1 MRRFSLV
8 TIVLLIA
15 LLCCSVLLAQDGPS
29 GEKAR
34 ANARTTT
41 TSGPFDPKDF
51 SGIWLLQR
59 ATQTIGP
66 NPPALTPAGAA
77 AMKGRIPESSV
88 SVPAFS
94 NDPIRQCNPNGFPRI
109 IFDAEPIE
117 FTYTFNKDRVLQFFQ
132 WDRVLREIW
141 TDGREVPSGQ
151 NLEDLGPAW
160 YGHSVGKWEGDTFVV
175 NTVGLNESAWLD
187 EEKGRP
193 KSFHARIE
201 ERYKR
206 VDADTFTVQFT
217 LYDPEYYAATW
228 VGDVK
233 TFKRMPPDTYTYFGW
248 KGLFGGITDAICAPE
263 NEVENYNKR
272 FRDPGTVGLNPE
284 KRQ

>member
-1 MRRFSLV
+1 MRRFRLF

-15 LLCCSVLLAQDGPS
+15 LLCSSTLLAQEGPG

-34 ANARTTT
+34 ANARTAN
-41 TSGPFDPKDF
+41 TSGPFDAKDF

-66 NPPALTPAGAA
+66 NPPALTPAGVA

-88 SVPAFS
+88 AVPAFS

-117 FTYTFNKDRVLQFFQ
+117 FTYTFNKDRMLQFFQ

-141 TDGREVPSGQ
+141 TDGREVPSGE
-151 NLEDLGPAW
+151 NLENLGPAW

-175 NTVGLNESAWLD
+175 NTV
-187 EEKGRP
+187 
-193 KSFHARIE
+193 
-201 ERYKR
+201 
-206 VDADTFTVQFT
+206 QFT
-217 LYDPEYYAATW
+217 LYDPEYYTATW

-263 NEVENYNKR
+263 NEVENYNKK
-272 FRDPGTVGLNPE
+272 FRDPGTVGLSPE
-284 KRQ
+284 KPQ

>member
-1 MRRFSLV
+1 MRRLMTITTVLTLMVLFSTAV
-8 TIVLLIA
+8 F
-15 LLCCSVLLAQDGPS
+15 AQGGPT

-34 ANARTTT
+34 ANERSVAVS
-41 TSGPFDPKDF
+41 SGPFDAHDF
-51 SGIWLLQR
+51 TGIWLLQR
-59 ATQTIGP
+59 ATETIGP
-66 NPPALTPAGAA
+66 NAPAMTPKGMA
-77 AMKGRIPESSV
+77 AMKGRIPESTV
-88 SVPAFS
+88 AVPAFS

-117 FTYTFNKDRVLQFFQ
+117 MTSTFNKDRVLQFFQ

-141 TDGREVPSGQ
+141 TDGRKLPSGED
-151 NLEDLGPAW
+151 LENLGPAW
-160 YGHSVGKWEGDTFVV
+160 YGHSVGNWEGDTFVV

-217 LYDPEYYAATW
+217 LYDPEYYTATW

-233 TFKRMPPDTYTYFGW
+233 TFKRMKPDTYTYFGW

-272 FRDPGTVGLNPE
+272 FRDPGTVGLSPN
-284 KRQ
+284 K